1 MIIFSK
7 FTHIFR
13 KIDLLTMTSG
23 ANDVWT
29 YFFPKIVKLIGI
41 IPKFH
46 FFFFSKKINLKF
58 AAVKKTQIHQIFPAA
73 MICLPSKDFAQA

>member
-46 FFFFSKKINLKF
+46 FFFFFFKKN
-58 AAVKKTQIHQIFPAA
+58 
-73 MICLPSKDFAQA
+73 

>member
-46 FFFFSKKINLKF
+46 FFFFQKKLI
-58 AAVKKTQIHQIFPAA
+58 
-73 MICLPSKDFAQA
+73 